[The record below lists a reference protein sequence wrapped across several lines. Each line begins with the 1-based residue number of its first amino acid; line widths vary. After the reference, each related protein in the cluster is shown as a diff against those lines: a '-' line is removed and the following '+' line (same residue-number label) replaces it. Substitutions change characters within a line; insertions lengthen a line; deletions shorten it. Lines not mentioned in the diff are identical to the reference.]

1 MQERGVKGKAIAFL
15 AYPPNAIAFLTY
27 TQKRCDRDRVLAVA
41 EAINDPLI
49 LPAVVLPE
57 VCYLIASRLGH
68 QAMRLFL
75 ANLAASETQI
85 ETLTLT
91 DLERVNQILEEYAD
105 SLLDF
110 VDAAIIAIAERLG
123 VIRILTLDRRDFSII
138 RPRHCDYFE
147 ILP

>member
-1 MQERGVKGKAIAFL
+1 MTVIVDTSFL
-15 AYPPNAIAFLTY
+15 FALAD
-27 TQKRCDRDRVLAVA
+27 QGDRNHGRVLAVA
-41 EAINDPLI
+41 EAINEPLI
-49 LPAVVLPE
+49 LPAVILPE

-75 ANLAASETQI
+75 GNLAASETQL

-105 SLLDF
+105 SRLDF

-123 VIRILTLDRRDFSII
+123 VTRILTLDRRDFSLI
-138 RPRHCDYFE
+138 RSRHCDYFE